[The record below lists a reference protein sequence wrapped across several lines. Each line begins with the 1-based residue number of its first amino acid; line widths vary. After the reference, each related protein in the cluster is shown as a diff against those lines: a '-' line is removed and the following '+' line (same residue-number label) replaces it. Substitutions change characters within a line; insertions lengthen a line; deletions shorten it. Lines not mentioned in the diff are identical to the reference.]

1 MQPPKMKVIILNIRF
16 YMFHYQ
22 KQQKIF
28 YEKQLKTSMTK
39 QLKSLC
45 KKQCNLLYFFTKD
58 FRVFFINLWSIVIL
72 NWSLHFFRSDFI

>member
-28 YEKQLKTSMTK
+28 YEKQLK
-39 QLKSLC
+39 
-45 KKQCNLLYFFTKD
+45 NLYDKTAEIFM
-58 FRVFFINLWSIVIL
+58 
-72 NWSLHFFRSDFI
+72 